1 MSTSKNKTAGIRNNA
16 TGRLAR
22 SAYTYYG
29 GVVQTTNDAPKSA
42 HGIKRLFAAALL
54 SGASMMAVGLAGA
67 GTAQAGNCV
76 GPINDQIVCSGTFDE
91 TIQYHGVEDLTVI
104 LGAGSSIDTLD
115 NVSEADFDNAGI
127 FISGD
132 GKKSIVN
139 NGSILTGDEGYLV
152 EEVGPYFGGNRH
164 HGIAAYSYDD
174 DASVANTAFGTIV
187 TTRPDSHGAVAVAL
201 DEEGEE
207 GGDAT
212 ASNAGLVATSGETS
226 FGVVAVA
233 KYEASVHNSGDV
245 TTSGDDS
252 HGLYAYAKYDIV
264 IANSGTV
271 ETSGEDAHGIVAVL
285 NDEWAEGGTVEI
297 DNSGTIETTGEHARG
312 ISVEGGDAAV
322 EIVNSGSIATEGYD
336 AHGIVADGDSVAVV
350 NTIDGT
356 IVTDDEFSD
365 GVRIDGYTVSLDNAG
380 TIATYGEY
388 AHAVVASSHGDL
400 TTTIVNTGLI
410 AAYGEESDAIRADGP
425 TVHITNDVVTEDEEI
440 VATGVIYSEDGAA
453 IYVSESD
460 DARVYNHGE
469 IYGNISISADE
480 YALVENSGSISGYR
494 EYSAM
499 VSLSV
504 EEGNAVVV
512 NREDGTITSLAD
524 YSHAIQAMSEEGIAD
539 VRNYGQI
546 STGYVDE
553 FDEVTGVYSS
563 GAVAYGFDGAV
574 VVNAGGIE
582 TVGEGSYGILAEA
595 SDGTAQAVN
604 SGTIETS
611 GDEAH
616 GVVARTSDGY
626 IYIGYDLEP
635 IYEYVQGEAIASNA
649 GSVTTSGSD
658 AFGVVARSGY
668 GNALA
673 YNVLGGSIVTS
684 GEGSHGLAAVTGWDI
699 DDIGEYGT
707 EAGGDAIAINGFPG
721 EFFGEGFEFGIGEYA
736 EGHVNIADFVDT
748 EDFEAA
754 DFRSTIVTT
763 GDDAIGVLANAQSG
777 DARAANFYGTV
788 TTGTLDE
795 YSDPL
800 SGSEAHG
807 VAAYASGEDGDAYA
821 INKYY
826 GHVTTYGHEA
836 IGVLADSENGEA
848 IAANVMSSTV
858 QTFGEY
864 SHGVA
869 AFSEEGDAIASNKYS
884 SSIVT
889 HGDEAHGLFASSNG
903 ESDEYGSADGI
914 AYNIGST
921 ITTYGEGSH
930 GIHAYAEEG
939 DAIAVNANI
948 VNEGEEGEEDEIIVA
963 RIETH
968 GDGAHGIF
976 VYSHSYDVH
985 AYNSGEIATYGE
997 DAVGIR
1003 AEADDDADV
1012 ENAGSIDTSGD
1023 YAYGIHIDAGGD
1035 ATVTNS
1041 GSIVTTGYEADG
1053 ILAYAGGEYGEVEIV
1068 NSGLIHGAGEASDA
1082 IRAFGHAVTVT
1093 NTVDG
1098 QILSDD
1104 NDGIEID
1111 ESDIVRVYNSGTI
1124 SGAESAIEID
1134 ESGDVAVYNY
1144 GSIVGRV
1151 DIEEAESAYFLND
1164 EDATVLV
1171 ENEKAAGVRLLA
1183 FEEATVV
1190 NRGSIET
1197 TADGTRGVQLQGST
1211 VSLDNSGT
1219 ISTSGDEA
1227 HAVVAESTN
1236 IATTTIY
1243 NSGTIEATGE
1253 GADAVQAS
1261 GPTVYIT
1268 NTEDGVISSGDGV
1281 AIDVFDTKYASIL
1294 NHGTVT
1300 GDIHVS
1306 AYDFE
1311 DFGSTYILNTGSVS
1325 GDIDTSFGESDD
1337 TIIVDG
1343 GTVGG
1348 AIHTGEGDDTVTIS
1362 GTGVSIAKG
1371 IHGGSGYESDL
1382 HVYFEQEDTVTFDDG
1397 VEGYAISNAHFVG
1410 FYGGTTVFDGV
1421 NIHTRDEGTI
1431 LVGED
1436 GILATTAEGAYAIA
1450 VETTIDGRLHVAA
1463 GGSFGFS
1470 GAVAF
1475 NAGSTFQTGLTGL
1488 GGGVVAGD
1496 TVHFDADATIH
1507 VNAGAGFTQTV
1518 GEDVLVASAGDE
1530 NGVTDDGA
1538 SVTDNLILFKFLK
1551 VMNDEIVTEGAADDL
1566 FLRIEVEDTAFDVET
1581 EATGS
1586 TRNKLSMARALDVY
1600 IQSQPL
1606 DNPLVQYLLQFETEE
1621 EQLAALLKVIQDT
1634 LPDESN
1640 ATGSATI
1647 TTTDLVF
1654 DMIMDRLSGGG
1665 FSVAQ
1670 GGETGVAAGEE
1681 ILGGSGNWALWGR
1694 MGYLTAK
1701 YTPGAVNGFDAD
1713 TWGGTVGIDGEV
1725 APGIRAGFGYFYM
1738 DSEVEENGA
1747 GANSS
1752 VDITSHGVTGY
1763 VSYRPGAWYANG
1775 TLGYGINDYDSRR
1788 NSLGGVNV
1796 ASFDGSQF
1804 VARGEVGRMFTDGA
1818 WDITPNVGL
1827 RYNRVDID
1835 AYTETGPLPIA
1846 VNARTVESVR
1856 GVAGVNLRHT
1866 TVLDGGGKLIP
1877 EFGVKLLNELADPD
1891 EAITGA
1897 IVGGG
1902 AFVTQQTP
1910 RDDLSFGIG
1919 GGLTWEASDRF
1930 SLRVTYDGEFQ
1941 SDYDEQS
1948 LAASVRFGF

>member
-1 MSTSKNKTAGIRNNA
+1 M
-16 TGRLAR
+16 
-22 SAYTYYG
+22 
-29 GVVQTTNDAPKSA
+29 
-42 HGIKRLFAAALL
+42 
-54 SGASMMAVGLAGA
+54 
-67 GTAQAGNCV
+67 
-76 GPINDQIVCSGTFDE
+76 
-91 TIQYHGVEDLTVI
+91 
-104 LGAGSSIDTLD
+104 
-115 NVSEADFDNAGI
+115 
-127 FISGD
+127 
-132 GKKSIVN
+132 
-139 NGSILTGDEGYLV
+139 
-152 EEVGPYFGGNRH
+152 
-164 HGIAAYSYDD
+164 
-174 DASVANTAFGTIV
+174 
-187 TTRPDSHGAVAVAL
+187 
-201 DEEGEE
+201 
-207 GGDAT
+207 
-212 ASNAGLVATSGETS
+212 
-226 FGVVAVA
+226 
-233 KYEASVHNSGDV
+233 
-245 TTSGDDS
+245 
-252 HGLYAYAKYDIV
+252 
-264 IANSGTV
+264 
-271 ETSGEDAHGIVAVL
+271 
-285 NDEWAEGGTVEI
+285 
-297 DNSGTIETTGEHARG
+297 
-312 ISVEGGDAAV
+312 
-322 EIVNSGSIATEGYD
+322 
-336 AHGIVADGDSVAVV
+336 
-350 NTIDGT
+350 
-356 IVTDDEFSD
+356 
-365 GVRIDGYTVSLDNAG
+365 
-380 TIATYGEY
+380 
-388 AHAVVASSHGDL
+388 
-400 TTTIVNTGLI
+400 
-410 AAYGEESDAIRADGP
+410 
-425 TVHITNDVVTEDEEI
+425 
-440 VATGVIYSEDGAA
+440 
-453 IYVSESD
+453 
-460 DARVYNHGE
+460 
-469 IYGNISISADE
+469 
-480 YALVENSGSISGYR
+480 
-494 EYSAM
+494 
-499 VSLSV
+499 
-504 EEGNAVVV
+504 
-512 NREDGTITSLAD
+512 
-524 YSHAIQAMSEEGIAD
+524 
-539 VRNYGQI
+539 
-546 STGYVDE
+546 
-553 FDEVTGVYSS
+553 
-563 GAVAYGFDGAV
+563 
-574 VVNAGGIE
+574 
-582 TVGEGSYGILAEA
+582 
-595 SDGTAQAVN
+595 
-604 SGTIETS
+604 
-611 GDEAH
+611 
-616 GVVARTSDGY
+616 
-626 IYIGYDLEP
+626 
-635 IYEYVQGEAIASNA
+635 
-649 GSVTTSGSD
+649 
-658 AFGVVARSGY
+658 
-668 GNALA
+668 
-673 YNVLGGSIVTS
+673 
-684 GEGSHGLAAVTGWDI
+684 
-699 DDIGEYGT
+699 
-707 EAGGDAIAINGFPG
+707 
-721 EFFGEGFEFGIGEYA
+721 
-736 EGHVNIADFVDT
+736 
-748 EDFEAA
+748 
-754 DFRSTIVTT
+754 
-763 GDDAIGVLANAQSG
+763 
-777 DARAANFYGTV
+777 
-788 TTGTLDE
+788 
-795 YSDPL
+795 
-800 SGSEAHG
+800 
-807 VAAYASGEDGDAYA
+807 
-821 INKYY
+821 
-826 GHVTTYGHEA
+826 
-836 IGVLADSENGEA
+836 
-848 IAANVMSSTV
+848 
-858 QTFGEY
+858 
-864 SHGVA
+864 
-869 AFSEEGDAIASNKYS
+869 
-884 SSIVT
+884 
-889 HGDEAHGLFASSNG
+889 
-903 ESDEYGSADGI
+903 
-914 AYNIGST
+914 
-921 ITTYGEGSH
+921 
-930 GIHAYAEEG
+930 
-939 DAIAVNANI
+939 
-948 VNEGEEGEEDEIIVA
+948 
-963 RIETH
+963 
-968 GDGAHGIF
+968 
-976 VYSHSYDVH
+976 
-985 AYNSGEIATYGE
+985 
-997 DAVGIR
+997 
-1003 AEADDDADV
+1003 
-1012 ENAGSIDTSGD
+1012 
-1023 YAYGIHIDAGGD
+1023 
-1035 ATVTNS
+1035 TNS

-1300 GDIHVS
+1300 GSIHVS
-1306 AYDFE
+1306 AYDYE

-1397 VEGYAISNAHFVG
+1397 VPDRRECATSWSCRTRTGRQARRRHDPGRRRRHSRHH
-1410 FYGGTTVFDGV
+1410 GGRRLC
-1421 NIHTRDEGTI
+1421 HR
-1431 LVGED
+1431 
-1436 GILATTAEGAYAIA
+1436 
-1450 VETTIDGRLHVAA
+1450 GRNHHRRPPSCGPC

-1507 VNAGAGFTQTV
+1507 VNAVGFTQTV
-1518 GEDVLVASAGDE
+1518 GEDVLVASAGAE